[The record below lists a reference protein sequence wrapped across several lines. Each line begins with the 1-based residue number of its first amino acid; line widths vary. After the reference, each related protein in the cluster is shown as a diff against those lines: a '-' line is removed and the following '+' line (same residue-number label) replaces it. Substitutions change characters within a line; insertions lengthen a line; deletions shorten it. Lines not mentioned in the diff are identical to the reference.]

1 MTALGAQPRYLIAD
15 EPTAMLDALAQAEIW
30 HLLMSVVEVRKI
42 GLLVI
47 GHDVPLMERV
57 CRRRIR
63 LTA

>member
-1 MTALGAQPRYLIAD
+1 
-15 EPTAMLDALAQAEIW
+15 MLDALAQAEIW
-30 HLLMSVVEVRKI
+30 RLLLGVVEEQKI

-57 CRRRIR
+57 CRRLIR